1 VAYPDAL
8 AEVLDAAEGKTTPKG
23 GKKKGSV
30 AYPAALARVIAMSEQ
45 ESTTDGATASGKVA
59 KYPSQLSRV
68 LQAMDAGVQSTTP
81 KTPTPKKAVDGK
93 AARKSR
99 ATKSRVQY
107 PAALKRYLDLAASAS
122 TMTAVQ
128 APRKPA
134 QATQKP
140 KRASYPEVLANV
152 LSLTEGTIA
161 RPSPKT
167 APAKSTA
174 KTAANSKTR
183 VNPPTAATYPP
194 VLAQLLEA
202 AKNTKNLDQVQEE
215 LQEAG
220 AFLAKY
226 PDALATYLDLVEM
239 STVPPSVPPPKRAS
253 YPVVLAE
260 ALGLGLNLNTLNL
273 DTDLTSDD
281 DITSQ
286 LLSEAQ
292 FSNDDTSDSAVTVS
306 ATTAVYPE
314 ALSTVLDASLA
325 SPKPLD
331 ESTVGYPAAL
341 ADVLDLSANVLGG
354 SEYAVAPAVAIY
366 PAALADLLD
375 LSAQSSSAATDD
387 VPAAYPA
394 ALAELIFDASEASVE
409 SEASEESPRESGE
422 QAEAESGGLSD
433 IFAKFDKIA
442 QRFGEKFGL

>member
-1 VAYPDAL
+1 MLSCPPTLFSLSGLSLISDRVY
-8 AEVLDAAEGKTTPKG
+8 V
-23 GKKKGSV
+23 
-30 AYPAALARVIAMSEQ
+30 RVIRGM
-45 ESTTDGATASGKVA
+45 V
-59 KYPSQLSRV
+59 
-68 LQAMDAGVQSTTP
+68 
-81 KTPTPKKAVDGK
+81 
-93 AARKSR
+93 
-99 ATKSRVQY
+99 
-107 PAALKRYLDLAASAS
+107 
-122 TMTAVQ
+122 
-128 APRKPA
+128 
-134 QATQKP
+134 
-140 KRASYPEVLANV
+140 
-152 LSLTEGTIA
+152 EGH
-161 RPSPKT
+161 
-167 APAKSTA
+167 
-174 KTAANSKTR
+174 
-183 VNPPTAATYPP
+183 
-194 VLAQLLEA
+194 
-202 AKNTKNLDQVQEE
+202 
-215 LQEAG
+215 
-220 AFLAKY
+220 
-226 PDALATYLDLVEM
+226 
-239 STVPPSVPPPKRAS
+239 S

-292 FSNDDTSDSAVTVS
+292 FSNDDTSGSAVTVS

-314 ALSTVLDASLA
+314 ALSRVLDASLA
-325 SPKPLD
+325 WQKPLD

-387 VPAAYPA
+387 VPVAYPA
-394 ALAELIFDASEASVE
+394 ALAELILDASEASVAR
-409 SEASEESPRESGE
+409 EASEESVPESGE